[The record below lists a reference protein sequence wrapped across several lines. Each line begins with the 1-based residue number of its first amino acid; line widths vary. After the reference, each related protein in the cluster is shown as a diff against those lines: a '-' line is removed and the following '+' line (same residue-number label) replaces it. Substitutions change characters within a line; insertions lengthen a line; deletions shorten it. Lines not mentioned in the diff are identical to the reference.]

1 MHPLAPDLSTVSDD
15 ELAKK
20 YNDLNRRLGQ
30 AYRSGP
36 SQIIPQIQMLMQ
48 DYQNELSRRQ
58 EKLMREMEQRADKN
72 GKGFKGIIDI
82 S

>member
-1 MHPLAPDLSTVSDD
+1 MHPLAPNLQGLSME
-15 ELAKK
+15 ELLTK
-20 YNDLNRRLGQ
+20 YNELTKRLNQ

-36 SQIIPQIQMLMQ
+36 YQIIPQIQMMI
-48 DYQNELSRRQ
+48 DHYQSEISERNAKQLA
-58 EKLMREMEQRADKN
+58 EMNKRAEDS